1 MIDRNGWTIGDSVHS
16 IDGDVCTIDRNVRT
30 VDANTCATHANFRA
44 TRAHV
49 LLDTRQHLGNALQT
63 LRSAPQT
70 LRGLQPLRHWPRYF
84 GAALQLCG
92 IRSTSYETRAEISQT
107 RSLFWRTHD
116 NASEDHYNVLHPH
129 NNTSQTRSRSCER
142 ASHKPRT
149 HRAFGNPRIPGS

>member
-1 MIDRNGWTIGDSVHS
+1 MRCKLFAPHRKLFAASNLCDTGRDTLEPHSDS
-16 IDGDVCTIDRNVRT
+16 
-30 VDANTCATHANFRA
+30 
-44 TRAHV
+44 
-49 LLDTRQHLGNALQT
+49 
-63 LRSAPQT
+63 
-70 LRGLQPLRHWPRYF
+70 
-84 GAALQLCG
+84 CG